1 MKDVTLLTG
10 WFFNRTFW
18 RFTVK
23 TIFALVLP
31 LSLALLWAV
40 PFFTSGEEVSLGWFA
55 VDFIVVAGTYV
66 MLAYPG
72 LFKAIARRH
81 KSFSSRALA

>member
-1 MKDVTLLTG
+1 V
-10 WFFNRTFW
+10 R
-18 RFTVK
+18 

-40 PFFTSGEEVSLGWFA
+40 PVFTSGEFSLGWFV
-55 VDFIVVAGTYV
+55 VDFFFVAATYL

-72 LFKAIARRH
+72 MFKAVARRH

>member
-1 MKDVTLLTG
+1 
-10 WFFNRTFW
+10 
-18 RFTVK
+18 VK

-40 PFFTSGEEVSLGWFA
+40 PIFTSGEFSLGWGWFV
-55 VDFIVVAGTYV
+55 VDFLVVAATYL

>member
-1 MKDVTLLTG
+1 M
-10 WFFNRTFW
+10 R
-18 RFTVK
+18 

-40 PFFTSGEEVSLGWFA
+40 PVFTSGEFSLGWFA
-55 VDFIVVAGTYV
+55 FDFFVVAATYL

-72 LFKAIARRH
+72 MFKAVARRH

>member
-1 MKDVTLLTG
+1 M
-10 WFFNRTFW
+10 
-18 RFTVK
+18 K

-40 PFFTSGEEVSLGWFA
+40 PIFTSVEFSLGWFV
-55 VDFIVVAGTYV
+55 VDFLVVAATYL

>member
-1 MKDVTLLTG
+1 M
-10 WFFNRTFW
+10 
-18 RFTVK
+18 K

-31 LSLALLWAV
+31 LSLAFLWAV
-40 PFFTSGEEVSLGWFA
+40 PVFTSGEFSLGWFV
-55 VDFIVVAGTYV
+55 VDFLVVAATYL

-72 LFKAIARRH
+72 LFKTIARRH

>member
-1 MKDVTLLTG
+1 
-10 WFFNRTFW
+10 
-18 RFTVK
+18 VK

-40 PFFTSGEEVSLGWFA
+40 PIFTSVEFSLGWFV
-55 VDFIVVAGTYV
+55 VDFLVVAATYL

>member
-1 MKDVTLLTG
+1 M
-10 WFFNRTFW
+10 
-18 RFTVK
+18 K

-40 PFFTSGEEVSLGWFA
+40 PVFTSGEFSPGWFV
-55 VDFIVVAGTYV
+55 VDFLVVAATYL

>member
-1 MKDVTLLTG
+1 
-10 WFFNRTFW
+10 
-18 RFTVK
+18 VK

-31 LSLALLWAV
+31 LSLAFLWAV
-40 PFFTSGEEVSLGWFA
+40 PVVTSGEFSLGWFV
-55 VDFIVVAGTYV
+55 VDFLVVATTYL

-72 LFKAIARRH
+72 LFKTIARRH